1 MTKLG
6 FVAKGMVENRTKA
19 KRRKAPVSLGTVVL
33 RGSVVVRGT
42 ATLFV
47 GEDGNV
53 LRVTAVHGHSKK
65 IHGRRRTAKFAQQK
79 VNAPKINMISAEA
92 SSELS
97 FRMLSTLD
105 DRMKEEQFDVFE

>member
-33 RGSVVVRGT
+33 RGSVSGSVVVRGT

-53 LRVTAVHGHSKK
+53 MRVTAVHGHSK
-65 IHGRRRTAKFAQQK
+65 IHGRHMTAKFAQQK
-79 VNAPKINMISAEA
+79 VNAPKINMISA
-92 SSELS
+92 
-97 FRMLSTLD
+97 
-105 DRMKEEQFDVFE
+105 

>member
-33 RGSVVVRGT
+33 RGSVSGSVVVRGT

-65 IHGRRRTAKFAQQK
+65 SMAVVERQSLRSKR
-79 VNAPKINMISAEA
+79 
-92 SSELS
+92 L
-97 FRMLSTLD
+97 MLRKSI
-105 DRMKEEQFDVFE
+105 

>member
-33 RGSVVVRGT
+33 RGSVSGSVVVRGT

-53 LRVTAVHGHSKK
+53 MRVTAVHGHSKK
-65 IHGRRRTAKFAQQK
+65 SMAVIGRQSLRSKR
-79 VNAPKINMISAEA
+79 
-92 SSELS
+92 L
-97 FRMLSTLD
+97 MLRKSI
-105 DRMKEEQFDVFE
+105 